1 MGPMA
6 KKKMFK
12 QTNLTKYED
21 LGSGGSWNPLFIL
34 RKAQDSLVSCYID
47 KVRISFIL
55 EGDTSGSDSN
65 NLGYLFVCTNKEAL
79 SGTDLDNKNYI
90 ISSGA
95 SRGGGGVVTLDVKRR
110 IVDNDFDEDSGNHAL
125 GVQVRCT
132 DTGSTEYALT
142 MVVEV
147 WGRWHRIDNA

>member
-55 EGDTSGSDSN
+55 EGDTGTSGS
-65 NLGYLFVCTNKEAL
+65 NLGYLFVCTNKETL
-79 SGTDLDNKNYI
+79 SGTDLENKNYI

-95 SRGGGGVVTLDVKRR
+95 SRAGGGVVTLDVKRR
-110 IVDNDFDEDSGNHAL
+110 IVDNSFDEDSGNHAL

>member
-1 MGPMA
+1 MA
-6 KKKMFK
+6 KKMFK

-21 LGSGGSWNPLFIL
+21 LGDAGSWNPLFTL
-34 RKAQDSLVSCYID
+34 KKAQDSLTSCYID

-55 EGDTSGSDSN
+55 EGDTSGLDDN
-65 NLGYLFVCTNKEAL
+65 NLGYLFVVTNKETL

-90 ISSGA
+90 VSSSA

-110 IVDNDFDEDSGNHAL
+110 IVDNTFDEDSGNHCL
-125 GVQVRCT
+125 GVQCRMT
-132 DTGSTEYALT
+132 DTGITDYAITL
-142 MVVEV
+142 VAEV